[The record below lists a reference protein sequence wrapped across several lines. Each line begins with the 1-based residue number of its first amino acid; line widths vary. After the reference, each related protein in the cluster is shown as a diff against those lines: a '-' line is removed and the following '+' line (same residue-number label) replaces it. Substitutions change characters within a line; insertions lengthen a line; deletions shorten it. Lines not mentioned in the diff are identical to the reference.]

1 MAKEKT
7 KKNSKYQTRGKK
19 IGNKSRYQKKINSS
33 NKKCIFGKVFANWCG
48 ACNALKPNWIKMVDS
63 LNGET
68 RSEEELKHQLELE
81 ESKKTI
87 IINKDGM
94 ILEIMQ
100 IPDTDYES
108 YKNERPELSDLEANG
123 YPTIF
128 RKMNNSPIEYYNGTR
143 EPTAMIQWAMGIGDK
158 SNRPA
163 VITGGDKSTN
173 QIKKNHNKTHKKS
186 CGACKSNFSKS
197 IADFWGWK

>member
-1 MAKEKT
+1 MTKEKT
-7 KKNSKYQTRGKK
+7 KRNSKYQKTVKTYKK
-19 IGNKSRYQKKINSS
+19 KSRYQKKINSPD
-33 NKKCIFGKVFANWCG
+33 KKCIFGKVFANWCG
-48 ACNALKPNWIKMVDS
+48 ACNALKPKWIKMVDS

-68 RSEEELKHQLELE
+68 RSEEELKQLLELDE
-81 ESKKTI
+81 PKKTI

-128 RKMNNSPIEYYNGTR
+128 RKMDNSPIEYYNGER
-143 EPTAMIQWAMGIGDK
+143 EPTAMIQWAMGVGDK
-158 SNRPA
+158 SNRPL
-163 VITGGDKSTN
+163 VIGGGNNKMRKT
-173 QIKKNHNKTHKKS
+173 HNKTHKKS